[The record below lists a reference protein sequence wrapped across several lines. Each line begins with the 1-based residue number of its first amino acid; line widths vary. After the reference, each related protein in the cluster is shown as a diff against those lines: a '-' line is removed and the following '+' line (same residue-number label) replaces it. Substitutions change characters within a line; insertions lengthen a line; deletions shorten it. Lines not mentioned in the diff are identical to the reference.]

1 MNYRHFKYE
10 GWLYGLAFLLAIALR
25 LIGLGHMPL
34 NDSEASLALQSLQLA
49 SGLKPVLDP
58 HPAYILFTAPLFFLY
73 GGGMNALARL
83 VPALVGS
90 ALVFAPLLF
99 QDRIKPR
106 PGLILA
112 FFIAL
117 DPGLVAI
124 SRQAGSPILAITFV
138 IFAFGFLNKNNFR
151 WSGIFAALAL
161 LSGPSIWAG
170 VAGLVLSLAI
180 YQAAKLRFSER
191 DDSFSLWMNAPDRNE
206 FLISLA
212 ATLLLAG
219 TLFFLI
225 PNGLSAALASI
236 PAYLRGWSAVPL
248 SGWRAAV
255 PTMNSLWL
263 LISLLAYQP
272 FPLLLAIMAIIRGW
286 VTPSH
291 RIVPLSVWFFVSLL
305 LALFYPARQMADLAW
320 MLIPLYAMAA
330 LELARFMDVSPEDR
344 METMGA
350 TLLIAFL
357 WVFGWV
363 NFTSMVWSVPGDA
376 SFNQR
381 GILVMGS
388 IILLILSIML
398 VAFGWSV
405 RIAQLGLIWG
415 LGISLGILSLAGA
428 LGSTGLRGTSNPEL
442 WWPQRVPMQADLL
455 VSTINDLSEWKT
467 GDDDALPIV
476 IVGIDSPALE
486 WALRE
491 HSPKVANFFDASQP
505 PSLIISA
512 FELDPNTIAP
522 YRGQDFIWRFTT
534 TWEVAQARDWF
545 KWLAYREMPQTTE
558 NTILWATDD
567 LFINADP

>member
-34 NDSEASLALQSLQLA
+34 NDAEATLALQALQLS
-49 SGLKPVLDP
+49 SGLKPVLAP
-58 HPAYILFTAPLFFLY
+58 HPAYILFTTPLFFLY

-90 ALVFAPLLF
+90 ALVFAPFLF

-117 DPGLVAI
+117 DPGMVAI
-124 SRQAGSPILAITFV
+124 SRQAGSPILVVTF
-138 IFAFGFLNKNNFR
+138 IILAFGFFNKNNFR
-151 WSGIFAALAL
+151 WAGIFAALAL
-161 LSGPSIWAG
+161 LGGPAIWAG
-170 VAGLVLSLAI
+170 FVGLAISLAI

-191 DDSFSLWMNAPDRNE
+191 DDSFSLRWAVADRNE
-206 FLISLA
+206 FLVSLG

-236 PAYLRGWSAVPL
+236 PAYLRGW
-248 SGWRAAV
+248 RAV
-255 PTMNSLWL
+255 PTMNSVWL

-272 FPLLLAIMAIIRGW
+272 FALLLAIMAIIRGW
-286 VTPSH
+286 IKPSH
-291 RIVPLSVWFFVSLL
+291 RIIPLSIWFLVTLL
-305 LALFYPARQMADLAW
+305 LALFYPARQITDLAW
-320 MLIPLYAMAA
+320 ALIPLYAMAA
-330 LELARFMDVSPEDR
+330 LELARFMDIVPEER
-344 METMGA
+344 AEAMGA
-350 TLLIAFL
+350 ISLTAFL
-357 WVFGWV
+357 WVFGWL
-363 NFTSMVWSVPGDA
+363 NFTPMIWSIPGD
-376 SFNQR
+376 SNFNQH
-381 GILVMGS
+381 GILVIS
-388 IILLILSIML
+388 SVILLILSILL

-415 LGISLGILSLAGA
+415 LGISLGVLSLSGA
-428 LGSTGLRGTSNPEL
+428 LGVTGLRGTSNPEL
-442 WWPQRVPMQADLL
+442 WWPQRIPLQADLL
-455 VSTINDLSEWKT
+455 VSTVDELSEWST

-505 PSLIISA
+505 PALIISS
-512 FELDPNTIAP
+512 FELDPNTIAA

-534 TWEVAQARDWF
+534 TWEVAQPRDWL
-545 KWLAYREMPQTTE
+545 KWLAYREMAQTSE
-558 NTILWATDD
+558 NTILWATND
-567 LFINADP
+567 LFINAAP

>member
-117 DPGLVAI
+117 DPGMVAI

-138 IFAFGFLNKNNFR
+138 IFAFGFFNRKNLR
-151 WSGIFAALAL
+151 WAGIFTALAL
-161 LSGPSIWAG
+161 LSGPAIWAG
-170 VAGLVLSLAI
+170 LVGLAISLAI
-180 YQAAKLRFSER
+180 YQIAKLRFS
-191 DDSFSLWMNAPDRNE
+191 DNSDTGSLKMSVPDRNE

-225 PNGLSAALASI
+225 PNGVSAALASI
-236 PAYLRGWSAVPL
+236 PAYI
-248 SGWRAAV
+248 SGWRTA
-255 PTMNSLWL
+255 PTMHTMWL

-291 RIVPLSVWFFVSLL
+291 RIVPLSVWFLVSLL
-305 LALFYPARQMADLAW
+305 LALFYPARQITDLAW
-320 MLIPLYAMAA
+320 VLIPLYAMAA
-330 LELARFMDVSPEDR
+330 LELARFVNVSPEDR

-350 TLLIAFL
+350 ALLTAFL
-357 WVFGWV
+357 WVFGWI
-363 NFTSMVWSVPGDA
+363 NFTSMVWSVPGD
-376 SFNQR
+376 SNFNQH
-381 GILVMGS
+381 GILVLGAV
-388 IILLILSIML
+388 ILLILSIVL

-415 LGISLGILSLAGA
+415 LGISLGILSLGGA
-428 LGSTGLRGTSNPEL
+428 LGATGLRGMSNPEL
-442 WWPQRVPMQADLL
+442 WWPQRIPLQADLL
-455 VSTINDLSEWKT
+455 VSTIDELSEWST
-467 GDDDALPIV
+467 GDDEALPIV

-512 FELDPNTIAP
+512 FELDPNTIAA

-534 TWEVAQARDWF
+534 SWEVAQPQDWF
-545 KWLAYREMPQTTE
+545 RWLAYREIAQTSE

-567 LFINADP
+567 LFINAVP

>member
-34 NDSEASLALQSLQLA
+34 NDSEATLALQALQLA

-58 HPAYILFTAPLFFLY
+58 HPAYILFTTPLFFLY
-73 GGGMNALARL
+73 GGGLNALARL

-117 DPGLVAI
+117 DPGMVAI
-124 SRQAGSPILAITFV
+124 SRQAGSPILAITFL
-138 IFAFGFLNKNNFR
+138 IFAFGFFNKNSFR
-151 WSGIFAALAL
+151 WAGIFTALAL
-161 LSGPSIWAG
+161 LGGPVIWAG
-170 VAGLVLSLAI
+170 FVGLAISLAI

-191 DDSFSLWMNAPDRNE
+191 DDSFSLRWTVEERNE
-206 FLISLA
+206 FLISLG
-212 ATLLLAG
+212 ATFLLAG
-219 TLFFLI
+219 TLIFLI
-225 PNGLSAALASI
+225 PTGLSAALASI
-236 PAYLRGWSAVPL
+236 PEYLRGW
-248 SGWRAAV
+248 RTV

-263 LISLLAYQP
+263 LISLLVYQP
-272 FPLLLAIMAIIRGW
+272 FALLLAIMAIIRGW
-286 VTPSH
+286 IKPSH
-291 RIVPLSVWFFVSLL
+291 RIVPLSVWFLVTLL
-305 LALFYPARQMADLAW
+305 LALFYPARQITDLAW
-320 MLIPLYAMAA
+320 VLIPLYAMAA
-330 LELARFMDVSPEDR
+330 LELARFMDIAPEDR
-344 METMGA
+344 AEAMGA
-350 TLLIAFL
+350 IVLTAFL
-357 WVFGWV
+357 WVFGWL
-363 NFTSMVWSVPGDA
+363 NFTPMIWSIPGDS
-376 SFNQR
+376 SFNQH
-381 GILVMGS
+381 GILVISS
-388 IILLILSIML
+388 IILLILSIVL

-405 RIAQLGLIWG
+405 RIAQLGLLWG
-415 LGISLGILSLAGA
+415 LALSLGVLSLAGA
-428 LGSTGLRGTSNPEL
+428 LGVTGLRGTSNPEL
-442 WWPQRVPMQADLL
+442 WWPQRIPLQADLL
-455 VSTINDLSEWKT
+455 VSTVDELSEWST

-505 PSLIISA
+505 PALIISA
-512 FELDPNTIAP
+512 FELDPNTIAA

-534 TWEVAQARDWF
+534 TWEVAQPRDWL
-545 KWLAYREMPQTTE
+545 KWMAYREMTQTSE

-567 LFINADP
+567 LFINAAP

>member
-10 GWLYGLAFLLAIALR
+10 GWLYGLAFVLAIALR

-58 HPAYILFTAPLFFLY
+58 HPAYILFTMPLFFLY
-73 GGGMNALARL
+73 GGGMNTLARL

-117 DPGLVAI
+117 DPGMVAI

-138 IFAFGFLNKNNFR
+138 IFAFGFFNKKNLS
-151 WSGIFAALAL
+151 WAGIFAALAL
-161 LSGPSIWAG
+161 LSGPPIWAG
-170 VAGLVLSLAI
+170 FVGLAISLAI
-180 YQAAKLRFSER
+180 YQAAKLRFSEKSETVSR
-191 DDSFSLWMNAPDRNE
+191 KMGVPERNE

-219 TLFFLI
+219 TLFFII

-236 PAYLRGWSAVPL
+236 PAYLSGWSTVPL
-248 SGWRAAV
+248 SGWRAV
-255 PTMNSLWL
+255 PPMNSLWL

-272 FPLLLAIMAIIRGW
+272 FPLLLAILAIIRGW

-291 RIVPLSVWFFVSLL
+291 RIVPLSVWFLVSLL
-305 LALFYPARQMADLAW
+305 LALFYPARQITDLAW
-320 MLIPLYAMAA
+320 VLIPLYAMAA
-330 LELARFMDVSPEDR
+330 LELARFVDVSPEDR

-350 TLLIAFL
+350 ALLTAFL

-363 NFTSMVWSVPGDA
+363 NFTSMVWSTPGDA
-376 SFNQR
+376 NFNQH
-381 GILVMGS
+381 GILVLGA
-388 IILLILSIML
+388 IILLILSIVL

-415 LGISLGILSLAGA
+415 LGVSLGILSLGGA
-428 LGSTGLRGTSNPEL
+428 LGATGLRGTSNPEL
-442 WWPQRVPMQADLL
+442 WWTERVPLQADLL
-455 VSTINDLSEWKT
+455 VSTIDELSEWST

-534 TWEVAQARDWF
+534 TWEVALPRDWF
-545 KWLAYREMPQTTE
+545 KWLAYREMTQTSE

-567 LFINADP
+567 LFINAAP